1 MTAISESHHVV
12 VVGGGTASAS
22 AVRTLR
28 RRGFD
33 GSISL
38 VCDEPHMPYQ
48 RPPLSKGYL
57 SGQEDLDSLSLFDD
71 RWLTDKDVELVSGT
85 AVVRIDATSRR
96 VLLSDGRRLEASQVV
111 LATGGRPRRFPGA
124 APSDRV
130 HYLRT
135 LDDADS
141 LRSAI
146 RPGGHMVIVGGGY
159 VGLEVAST
167 VRRLGMEV
175 TVFEAGPR
183 PLAGVLPAELA
194 DAVCELHT
202 RNGVRIGCGHPI
214 ESIEDRGTEVIVRTG
229 NGGTVVGDAVVIGIG
244 MIPNTGIAE
253 ESGLAVGN
261 GVLADTAGRTS
272 VPEIL
277 TAGDVAEW
285 KVPTIGGTR
294 RIEHFEIAGRQG
306 AAVANTILGRASGA
320 FDAPWFWS
328 DQYDSNIQVVGTTAD
343 VDRIIYR
350 GDPRT
355 LEFSALMLAGSTLVG
370 AFAMDRGE
378 DIMGARVMVG
388 LDVGS
393 VVERLS
399 DESTD
404 LMDVADV
411 MDEIEEAM
419 V

>member
-1 MTAISESHHVV
+1 
-12 VVGGGTASAS
+12 
-22 AVRTLR
+22 
-28 RRGFD
+28 
-33 GSISL
+33 
-38 VCDEPHMPYQ
+38 
-48 RPPLSKGYL
+48 
-57 SGQEDLDSLSLFDD
+57 
-71 RWLTDKDVELVSGT
+71 
-85 AVVRIDATSRR
+85 
-96 VLLSDGRRLEASQVV
+96 
-111 LATGGRPRRFPGA
+111 
-124 APSDRV
+124 
-130 HYLRT
+130 
-135 LDDADS
+135 
-141 LRSAI
+141 
-146 RPGGHMVIVGGGY
+146 MVIVGGGY
-159 VGLEVAST
+159 IGLEVAST

-194 DAVCELHT
+194 DTVCELHT
-202 RNGVRIGCGHPI
+202 RNGVRISCGLPI
-214 ESIEDRGTEVIVRTG
+214 ESIEERGSEVVVRTRD
-229 NGGTVVGDAVVIGIG
+229 GGTVVGDAVVIGIG

-253 ESGLAVGN
+253 VSGLAVGS
-261 GVLADTAGRTS
+261 GVLADTAGRSS

-285 KVPTIGGTR
+285 EVPTIGGTR

-306 AAVANTILGRASGA
+306 AAVANTILGRTSGA

-328 DQYDSNIQVVGTTAD
+328 DQYESNIQVVGTTAG

-355 LEFSALMLAGSTLVG
+355 LDFSALMLAGDTLVG

-393 VVERLS
+393 VTERLS

-404 LMDVADV
+404 LMDVADALE
-411 MDEIEEAM
+411 DIEEAL